1 MLARGLAGAERNRMR
16 LASWLAS
23 FKALHQK
30 AKQEQLSDEERLSYQ
45 AARDELAAALLAAQR
60 VQAKPGQSPRKALR
74 AARALQVGIE
84 RDGESFRALTLDL
97 SAGGFGALFARTP
110 PIGEKLKATLKLP
123 GGESVTS
130 DARIV
135 GVVPQGGSS
144 RVACSFEGISAED
157 QEKLE
162 LLVFDT
168 VLEQMKLE

>member
-1 MLARGLAGAERNRMR
+1 MR

-23 FKALHQK
+23 FKALHLR
-30 AKQEQLSDEERLSYQ
+30 AKQEQLSDEERRSYQ
-45 AARDELAAALLAAQR
+45 AARDELATALLAAQR

-74 AARALQVGIE
+74 AARALQVAIE
-84 RDGESFRALTLDL
+84 RDGGESFRALTLDL

-110 PIGEKLKATLKLP
+110 GAGEKLKATLRLP

-130 DARIV
+130 AARIV

-144 RVACSFEGISAED
+144 RVACSFEGMSAED

-162 LLVFDT
+162 VVVFDT
-168 VLEQMKLE
+168 VLDQMKLD